1 MHMKT
6 IISAAAALALGFGA
20 AGVLNAEEIQL
31 AAGSQK
37 SFEEVDSNGDGQVTR
52 EEADSA
58 GISINWEEA
67 DPDGNGSLTREE
79 YESATKDSSM

>member
-1 MHMKT
+1 MKT
-6 IISAAAALALGFGA
+6 IISAAAAIALGFGA
-20 AGVLNAEEIQL
+20 AGALHAEGLQSV
-31 AAGSQK
+31 AGSQK
-37 SFEEVDSNGDGQVTR
+37 SFEEVDSDGDGNVTR

-79 YESATKDSSM
+79 YESATQDSGSSM